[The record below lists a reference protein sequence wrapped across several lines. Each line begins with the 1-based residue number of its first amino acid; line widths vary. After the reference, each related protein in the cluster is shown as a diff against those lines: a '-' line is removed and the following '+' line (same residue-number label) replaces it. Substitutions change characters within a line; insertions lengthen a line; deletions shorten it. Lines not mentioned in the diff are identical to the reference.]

1 MMRGIDARKAKR
13 LMNQMGMH
21 LKEIPDVEKVIIQT
35 TSEEIIIE
43 KPIVSV
49 MELQNQKVF
58 QITGG
63 NISEKTSEKT
73 LEIPEEDM
81 HLVAQQAGVSLERA
95 KEALKQTN
103 GDLAQAILLLTSK
116 NR

>member
-1 MMRGIDARKAKR
+1 
-13 LMNQMGMH
+13 
-21 LKEIPDVEKVIIQT
+21 VIIQT
-35 TSEEIIIE
+35 SSEEIIIE

-63 NISEKTSEKT
+63 SISEKTSEKIS
-73 LEIPEEDM
+73 EIPEEDM

-116 NR
+116 K